1 MKPELDKNI
10 LIFLLSSIGLIVL
23 PHVYHIP
30 ATVFGF
36 FCLLLG
42 WRFIGIWKSNLLPN
56 KSVIFLLAVCGIA
69 LLYSQH
75 QGVFGRDAGTNLFI
89 IALGLKLLEIKT
101 ERDLYLINYL
111 AFIVA
116 ASQFLYEQSIL
127 MAAYILSVCCVLLAA
142 LIYINSC
149 KAQTFAAFKTAA
161 AIIAQALPIA
171 VALFILFP
179 RIEAPRWM
187 LLNDPHQART
197 GLSDSMEPGSISDLG
212 ASDELVFRVKFD
224 GAIPP
229 PGQRY
234 WRGPVLSYTDGKR
247 WVQAALQKPLLR
259 PVVTGTPYQYTLLM
273 EPQDKNW
280 VFALD
285 MPQQFSPPL
294 TLNAAYQ
301 LISSN
306 RPEQR
311 AEYKVS
317 SYTSYNTGPINR
329 SEYKSATQLPGEPS
343 DQIKQ
348 LVGQLHGFDS
358 PPDNFIKQLL
368 NHFRAEDFHYTLTP
382 PVMEENPIESFL
394 FKNRYGFCSHYAS
407 AFVYLM
413 RVAHI
418 PARVVTGYQG
428 GELNKVGGFLEI
440 RQSDAHAWAEVWLEN
455 RGWVRV
461 DPTAAI
467 APERIEREIGID
479 RQAAYGIAA
488 ANNYLPRPAYNW
500 LKQARQLWSNV
511 DYNWQ
516 RWVINYDNKSQ
527 SNFLSLFGIGNI
539 KTMIYWMIAVIASIT
554 AVLCWFLLYQKPKT
568 SDKVLLIYNRFCK
581 KLAKHGLVRGA
592 GEGVKDF
599 AERVK
604 IKLPEQAAAIDQIT
618 AVFIKLRYGRA
629 ATGEDLLQLK
639 TLVGSFRATEP
650 VPHQTPYREP
660 R

>member
-10 LIFLLSSIGLIVL
+10 LIFLLSSIGLIVF
-23 PHVYHIP
+23 PHIYHIP
-30 ATVFGF
+30 AAVFGF
-36 FCLLLG
+36 FCLLLS
-42 WRFIGIWKSNLLPN
+42 WRFVGVWKPNWLPG
-56 KSVIFLLAVCGIA
+56 KLAILLLAVSGIG

-75 QGVFGRDAGTNLFI
+75 QGLFGRDAGTNLFI

-127 MAAYILSVCCVLLAA
+127 MAAYILLVCCVLLAT
-142 LIYINSC
+142 LVYINSS
-149 KAQTFAAFKTAA
+149 KAQTLAAVKTAV
-161 AIIAQALPIA
+161 IITVQALPIA
-171 VALFILFP
+171 VALFVLFP
-179 RIEAPRWM
+179 RLEAPKWM
-187 LLNDPHQART
+187 LFNDSHRAET

-212 ASDELVFRVKFD
+212 ESFELVFRVKFA
-224 GAIPP
+224 GPIPP
-229 PGQRY
+229 PQQRY

-247 WVQAALQKPLLR
+247 WTQATLQKPSR
-259 PVVTGTPYQYTLLM
+259 KPAVAGTSYQYTLLM

-285 MPQQFSPPL
+285 MPQEFSAPL
-294 TLNAAYQ
+294 TLNAGYQ
-301 LISSN
+301 LITSE
-306 RPEQR
+306 RTDQR
-311 AEYKVS
+311 AEYKVT
-317 SYTSYNTGPINR
+317 SYPDYNTGPIN
-329 SEYKSATQLPGEPS
+329 SGEYKAATQLPGEPS
-343 DQIKQ
+343 DKIKQ

-358 PPDNFIKQLL
+358 APDNFINQLL
-368 NHFRAEDFHYTLTP
+368 NHFRTEDFHYTLTP

-394 FKNRYGFCSHYAS
+394 FKTRYGFCSHYAS

-440 RQSDAHAWAEVWLEN
+440 RQADAHAWAEVWLEN

-467 APERIEREIGID
+467 APERIEREINID
-479 RQAAYGIAA
+479 RQTAYGIAS

-500 LKQARQLWSNV
+500 LKQARQLWGNV

-527 SNFLSLFGIGNI
+527 SNFLSSFGINDV

-554 AVLCWFLLYQKPKT
+554 AVLCWFLLYQKPKAA
-568 SDKVLLIYNRFCK
+568 DKVVLIYNRFCK
-581 KLAKHGLVRGA
+581 KLVKHELIRGA

-599 AERVK
+599 SERVK
-604 IKLPEQAAAIDQIT
+604 IKLPVQAEQIDQIT
-618 AVFIKLRYGRA
+618 SLFIKLRYGRMA
-629 ATGEDLLQLK
+629 SEEDLQQLK
-639 TLVGSFRATEP
+639 TLVGLFKS
-650 VPHQTPYREP
+650 
-660 R
+660 